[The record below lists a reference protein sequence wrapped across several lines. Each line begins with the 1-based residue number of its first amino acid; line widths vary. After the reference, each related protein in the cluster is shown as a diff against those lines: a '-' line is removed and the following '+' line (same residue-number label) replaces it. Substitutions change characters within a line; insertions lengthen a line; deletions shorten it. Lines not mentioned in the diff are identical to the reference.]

1 MTNNID
7 DKNIF
12 ELLHTI
18 EKVSYQM
25 IVKWQQRSDN
35 DLGISHILVLQELL
49 NEGESR
55 PSDIAKKLNFTPAS
69 LTHLSMKLTKQ
80 GLIERRQ
87 AEEDKRTKYLSIT
100 EAGKVLVEKAYNDGI
115 EVRREL
121 FSHISPEEQQ
131 AMLVIYKK
139 LDEALTKPSN

>member
-1 MTNNID
+1 MSDNN

-25 IVKWQQRSDN
+25 VVRWQQRSDN
-35 DLGISHILVLQELL
+35 DLGISHILVLQELM

-55 PSDIAKKLNFTPAS
+55 PSDIAKTLNFTPAS
-69 LTHLSMKLTKQ
+69 LTHLSTKLTKQ
-80 GLIERRQ
+80 GLIVRRQ

-100 EAGKVLVEKAYNDGI
+100 DAGEALVKKAYNDGI

-121 FSHISPEEQQ
+121 FSHISLEEQNS
-131 AMLVIYKK
+131 LLTIYKK
-139 LDEALTKPSN
+139 LDEALMKSSS

>member
-1 MTNNID
+1 MSNKN

-18 EKVSYQM
+18 DKISYKM

-69 LTHLSMKLTKQ
+69 LTHLAMKLTNQ
-80 GLIERRQ
+80 GLIVRRQ

-100 EAGKVLVEKAYNDGI
+100 ESGKELVQKAYNDGI

-121 FSHISPEEQQ
+121 FSHISQEEQQ
-131 AMLVIYKK
+131 VMLAIYRK
-139 LDEALTKPSN
+139 LDEALSKPSN

>member
-1 MTNNID
+1 MPE
-7 DKNIF
+7 KNIF

-18 EKVSYQM
+18 EKVTYQM
-25 IVKWQQRSDN
+25 VVQWQQRSDN

-69 LTHLSMKLTKQ
+69 LTHLSTKLTKQ

-87 AEEDKRTKYLSIT
+87 AESDKRTKYLSIT
-100 EAGKVLVEKAYNDGI
+100 QKGTDVVNKAYNDGI
-115 EVRREL
+115 EVRRAL
-121 FSHISPEEQQ
+121 FSRISSEEQQ
-131 AMLVIYKK
+131 ALLEIYKK
-139 LDEALTKPSN
+139 LDEASSDA

>member
-1 MTNNID
+1 MTEQ
-7 DKNIF
+7 NIF

-18 EKVSYQM
+18 EKVTYQM
-25 IVKWQQRSDN
+25 VVQWQQRSDN

-69 LTHLSMKLTKQ
+69 LTHLSTKLTKQ
-80 GLIERRQ
+80 GLVVRRQ
-87 AEEDKRTKYLSIT
+87 AENDKRTKYLSIT
-100 EAGKVLVEKAYNDGI
+100 DEGKSIVEKAYNDGI

-121 FSHISPEEQQ
+121 FSHISADEQQ
-131 AMLVIYKK
+131 ALLDIYKK
-139 LDEALTKPSN
+139 LDDALKEAKE

>member
-1 MTNNID
+1 MSDTN

-18 EKVSYQM
+18 EKISYQM
-25 IVKWQQRSDN
+25 VVKWQQRSDN
-35 DLGISHILVLQELL
+35 DLGISHILVLQELV

-87 AEEDKRTKYLSIT
+87 SKEDKRTKYLSIT
-100 EAGKVLVEKAYNDGI
+100 DAGKELVDKAYNDGI

-121 FSHISPEEQQ
+121 FSHISTEEQQ
-131 AMLVIYKK
+131 KMLEIYRK
-139 LDEALTKPSN
+139 LDEALMKPSK

>member
-1 MTNNID
+1 MSDTN

-18 EKVSYQM
+18 EKISYQM
-25 IVKWQQRSDN
+25 VVKWQQRSDN
-35 DLGISHILVLQELL
+35 DLGISHILVLQELV

-87 AEEDKRTKYLSIT
+87 SEEDKRTKYLSIT
-100 EAGKVLVEKAYNDGI
+100 DAGKELVDKAYNDGI

-121 FSHISPEEQQ
+121 FSHISTEEQQ
-131 AMLVIYKK
+131 KMLEIYRK
-139 LDEALTKPSN
+139 LDEALMKPSK

>member
-1 MTNNID
+1 MSDNN

-18 EKVSYQM
+18 EKISYQM
-25 IVKWQQRSDN
+25 VVKWQQRSEN
-35 DLGISHILVLQELL
+35 DLGISHILVLQELV

-87 AEEDKRTKYLSIT
+87 SDEDKRTKYLSIT
-100 EAGKVLVEKAYNDGI
+100 DAGRELVEKAYNDGI

-121 FSHISPEEQQ
+121 FSHISYEEQQ
-131 AMLVIYKK
+131 KMLDIYKK
-139 LDEALTKPSN
+139 LDDALMKPSK

>member
-1 MTNNID
+1 MTEQN

-25 IVKWQQRSDN
+25 IVKWRQRSDN

-87 AEEDKRTKYLSIT
+87 SKEDKRTKYLSIT

-121 FSHISPEEQQ
+121 FSHISTDEQQ
-131 AMLVIYKK
+131 AMLAIYRK
-139 LDEALTKPSN
+139 LDDALTKRSN

>member
-1 MTNNID
+1 MSDTN

-18 EKVSYQM
+18 EKISYQM
-25 IVKWQQRSDN
+25 VIKWQQRSNN
-35 DLGISHILVLQELL
+35 DLGISHILVLQELV

-87 AEEDKRTKYLSIT
+87 SEEDKRTKYLSIT
-100 EAGKVLVEKAYNDGI
+100 NAGKELVEKAYNDGI

-121 FSHISPEEQQ
+121 FSHISTEEQQ
-131 AMLVIYKK
+131 KMLEIYRK
-139 LDEALTKPSN
+139 LDEALMKPSK

>member
-1 MTNNID
+1 MSDTN

-18 EKVSYQM
+18 EKISYQM
-25 IVKWQQRSDN
+25 VVKWQQRSNN
-35 DLGISHILVLQELL
+35 DLGISHILVLQELV

-87 AEEDKRTKYLSIT
+87 SEEDKRTKYLSIT
-100 EAGKVLVEKAYNDGI
+100 NAGKELVEKAYNDGI

-121 FSHISPEEQQ
+121 FSHISTEEQQ
-131 AMLVIYKK
+131 KMLEIYRK
-139 LDEALTKPSN
+139 LDEALMKPSK